1 MLSFLTISYP
11 AIDPVAFSIGPVSV
25 KWYGLAYMSGLLVGW
40 FYIKKILSTPRLW
53 VGGKAPMAIEKV
65 DDLLLWLV
73 FGVIVG
79 GRLGYV
85 FFYGPLFF
93 LQNPLEIF
101 ATWKG
106 GMSFHGALVG
116 CGISI
121 WLFAR
126 RHKVNVWSIMD
137 LCAASVP
144 LGLIF
149 GRLAN
154 FVNAELWGRTTD
166 VAWGMVFPGRE
177 AGPLPRHPSQ
187 LYEMVL
193 EGVVLFIV
201 LRIMTHKKLALH
213 RPGLIIG
220 LFLVGYGLAR
230 SFSEFFRQPDVGHA
244 LNIGPLTAGIVYSI
258 PMIALGIYFIRK
270 AKGRGTDSVVADAG
284 ADTKP

>member
-1 MLSFLTISYP
+1 MSFLTIPFP

-25 KWYGLAYMSGLLVGW
+25 KWYGLAYMAGLLIGW
-40 FYIKKILSTPRLW
+40 YYVKQLLRNPKLW
-53 VGGKAPMAIEKV
+53 ADGKVPMAIEKV

-73 FGVIVG
+73 FGVILG

-85 FFYGPLFF
+85 FFYGPKFF
-93 LQNPLEIF
+93 FQNPLEIF

-106 GMSFHGALVG
+106 GMSFHGALIG
-116 CGISI
+116 CGLAI

-149 GRLAN
+149 GRMAN
-154 FVNAELWGRTTD
+154 FVNGELWGRTSD
-166 VAWGMVFPGRE
+166 VAWAMVFPGRE

-187 LYEMVL
+187 IYEMAL
-193 EGVVLFIV
+193 EGVLLFII
-201 LRIMTHKKLALH
+201 LRFMTHKKLSL
-213 RPGLIIG
+213 RKPGMTIG
-220 LFLVGYGLAR
+220 VFLTGYGLAR
-230 SFSEFFRQPDVGHA
+230 SFAAFFREPEPGHL

-258 PMIALGIYFIRK
+258 PMIILGLYFIRRSQPRDI
-270 AKGRGTDSVVADAG
+270 AT
-284 ADTKP
+284 